1 MKNEKMKKR
10 KKSVCFKDINIH
22 VDFYLQ
28 IGLIYDEL
36 GEIYGFTKFITDG
49 LPETIHG

>member
-1 MKNEKMKKR
+1 MKKMKKR
-10 KKSVCFKDINIH
+10 EKSVCFKDINIH

-28 IGLIYDEL
+28 IGLIYRRAR
-36 GEIYGFTKFITDG
+36 GNIYGFTKFITDG